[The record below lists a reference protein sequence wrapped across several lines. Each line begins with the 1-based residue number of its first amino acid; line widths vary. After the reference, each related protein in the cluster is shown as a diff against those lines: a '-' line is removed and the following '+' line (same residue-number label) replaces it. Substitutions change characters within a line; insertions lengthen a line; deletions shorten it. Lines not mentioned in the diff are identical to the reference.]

1 MPQSQLSEKEK
12 VKIAIYSGCHK
23 FRSAKTSNVS
33 GKEHADGVS
42 YSTNVFPFQLDWDI
56 TSTFHLYG
64 FLSDFL
70 LLGILSICTPQL
82 GLLLHPFDEGWF
94 GVWQNWGSLVAQMV
108 KNLPEIMWDVQ
119 VQSLGQEDA
128 LEKGVATHSGILAW
142 RIPWTEEPWW
152 ATVHG
157 VTTESDTI
165 E

>member
-12 VKIAIYSGCHK
+12 VKIAISSGCHK

-33 GKEHADGVS
+33 SKEHADGVS

-56 TSTFHLYG
+56 TSTFHLSG

-108 KNLPEIMWDVQ
+108 NNVGCAGSISGSRRCPGEGSGNPFWYSCLENSTDR
-119 VQSLGQEDA
+119 GA
-128 LEKGVATHSGILAW
+128 LVGYS
-142 RIPWTEEPWW
+142 PWGHNR
-152 ATVHG
+152 VGHN
-157 VTTESDTI
+157 
-165 E
+165 